1 MASVVIPLCSGC
13 QQSALE
19 AGLLCDV
26 SNSTILTVYSDNIVR
41 LRTWVIT
48 NEIKQSVTP
57 YEMTPRFCQCKHDIH
72 DVNDTLNTH
81 DTLTSHSA
89 NVPYF
94 NMTQLRS
101 IYQIPDPSAS
111 AYVVGVVSFGGGLY
125 GTVDSQGVLT
135 NGDVQAYWTSIG
147 IAPANHPKVIVIGIN
162 GATNRPNINDNGA
175 TMENTLDVET
185 IGGACPGANLTI
197 ILYIAPNSFN
207 QFAPLFNY
215 MYYTNVTVN
224 GINYKPNIISCS
236 WGAPEIYYTSS
247 QLSSINSI
255 LATITNA
262 GITICAA
269 TGDYGSNN
277 GVGGT
282 GNYVDFPSSNPHIT
296 AVGGTTLVC
305 PNNVYDDQTIETAW
319 ISGGGGIS
327 RIYSKPAYQSQLSGT
342 MRMTP
347 DIASL
352 SDPNTGVLFTV
363 NGQSIVIGGTSV
375 AAPTIA
381 GFLAAIRYTQ
391 FVNPMLYQAPYS
403 TCFHDIVR
411 GSNGSYFAN
420 IVYDNCTGLGTIK
433 GQALSSYILNPPILV
448 SGIVLSSNNVSLTPT
463 QTAQLSATISP
474 ANASNQEIVWSSS
487 NLAVATVSNGLIT
500 AIAMG
505 SANITVSSTDGST
518 IFAIVLVTVTSV
530 PIILVSNIVLNQ
542 TSATLHPTN
551 SLTLTAT
558 IIPSNATDKTV
569 SWSSSSTHA
578 TVNSSGVVTAVSAG
592 SAVIRATTISGNLVA
607 TCTLIIRVP
616 VTSFSISPTLTT
628 INTGS
633 TRQLMAMVV
642 PSNATNKAVTWSSA
656 NTAVATVNSL
666 GVVTGISTGSTII
679 QAQTLDGGFA
689 TTSSVIVIIG
699 IQKITLN
706 TSNISLLKG
715 TTFQS
720 IATITPS
727 NATNKIVTWSSAIA
741 SIATVSS
748 TGLITAVGNGTGII
762 SCFTQDGNK
771 TASIIVRVM
780 TPVSSVRLNQT
791 AITLSRNATYQLLP
805 TISPSTASNR
815 AVTWSSSNSAIASV
829 SSSGNVRGIAI
840 GSAVITVQTSD
851 RSFRAACNVTV
862 RA

>member
-1 MASVVIPLCSGC
+1 MASVVIPLCSDC
-13 QQSALE
+13 QQSALA
-19 AGLLCDV
+19 AGLSCNV
-26 SNSTILTVYSDNIVR
+26 SNSTILTVYSESIVA

-48 NEIKQSVTP
+48 NQIKQTVTP
-57 YEMTPRFCQCKHDIH
+57 YEMTPRLCQCKH

-94 NMTQLRS
+94 NMTELRT
-101 IYQIPDPSAS
+101 IYQIPAPSAS

-147 IAPANHPKVIVIGIN
+147 ISPVNHPKVIVVGIN
-162 GATNRPNINDNGA
+162 GATNRPNSNDNGA

-185 IGGACPGANLTI
+185 IGGACPSANLTI

-207 QFAPLFNY
+207 QFAPLLNY
-215 MYYTNVTVN
+215 MYSTNVTVN
-224 GINYKPNIISCS
+224 GVNYKPNLISCS
-236 WGAPEIYYTSS
+236 WGAPEIYYSSS

-282 GNYVDFPSSNPHIT
+282 GNYVDFPSSNPYIT

-305 PNNVYDDQTIETAW
+305 PNNVYDSQTVETAW
-319 ISGGGGIS
+319 SSGGGGIS
-327 RIYSKPAYQSQLSGT
+327 AIYSKPAYQSRLSGT

-352 SDPNTGVLFTV
+352 SDPNTGVLFIV
-363 NGQSIVIGGTSV
+363 NRQFMVIGGTSV

-391 FVNPMLYQAPYS
+391 FVNPLLYQAPYS
-403 TCFHDIVR
+403 TCFHDIIR

-448 SGIVLSSNNVSLTPT
+448 SGIVLSSNIVSLTPT

-505 SANITVSSTDGST
+505 SANITVSSTDGSNV
-518 IFAIVLVTVTSV
+518 FAIVLVTVTAAPVIS
-530 PIILVSNIVLNQ
+530 VSNITLNQ
-542 TSATLHPTN
+542 TSATLRPTN
-551 SLTLTAT
+551 TLTLIAT
-558 IIPSNATDKTV
+558 VMPSNATDKTV
-569 SWSSSSTHA
+569 RWSSSSANA

-592 SAVIRATTISGNLVA
+592 SAVIRATTVSGNLVA
-607 TCTLIIRVP
+607 TCTLTITVP
-616 VTSFSISPTLTT
+616 VTSVTITPTTFTLY
-628 INTGS
+628 TGS
-633 TRQLMAMVV
+633 TRQLMATII
-642 PSNATNKAVTWSSA
+642 PSNATNKVVSWSST
-656 NTAVATVNSL
+656 NTAVATVNSSS
-666 GVVTGISTGSTII
+666 GVITGVSAGSTTIR
-679 QAQTLDGGFA
+679 AQTADGGFA
-689 TTSSVIVIIG
+689 ATSSVTVIIG

-706 TSNISLLKG
+706 TSNLSLLKG
-715 TTFQS
+715 ATFQA
-720 IATITPS
+720 IATIAPS
-727 NATNKIVTWSSAIA
+727 NATNKTVAWSSAIA

-771 TASIIVRVM
+771 TASIIVRVT

-791 AITLSRNATYQLLP
+791 AITLSRNATYQLLSV
-805 TISPSTASNR
+805 ISPSTTSNR
-815 AVTWSSSNSAIASV
+815 TVIWSSSNSAIATV
-829 SSSGNVRGIAI
+829 SSSGNVRGVAI

-851 RSFRAACNVTV
+851 RSFRATCNVTV
-862 RA
+862 HA